1 MGLIKN
7 NPKSIMLAWTGII
20 VVGFGTFAYAK
31 DLVSNE
37 RRAENIRRIK
47 RERREMAYGQN
58 EPKENKER
66 VSQIWDS

>member
-7 NPKSIMLAWTGII
+7 NPKSIMVAWTGII
-20 VVGFGTFAYAK
+20 AIGFGTFVYAK

-47 RERREMAYGQN
+47 RERR
-58 EPKENKER
+58 
-66 VSQIWDS
+66 I